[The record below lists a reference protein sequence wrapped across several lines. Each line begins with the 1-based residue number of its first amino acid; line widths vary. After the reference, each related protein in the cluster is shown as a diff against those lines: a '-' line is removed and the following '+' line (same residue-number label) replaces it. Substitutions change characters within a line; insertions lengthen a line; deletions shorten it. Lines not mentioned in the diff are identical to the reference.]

1 MRDHFEEEP
10 GMIVVVR
17 RLIVG
22 LAIVTTAGAATA
34 AAQQPQSPPPVSGA
48 GSIRIAFVKAR
59 LVLQSMPGY
68 AKAES
73 TYAKEAQLAQGEADR
88 MQAAWDSTIAAYR
101 QSSAMLSASAKTA
114 REKVLQAQG
123 DSLQGKLQKIRER
136 VEARERELLTPMQ
149 TRLQAIIDGIRAEG
163 NFAAVVDL
171 DNPYSQNIVSY
182 DKSLDITDRVVRRL
196 QQSD

>member
-1 MRDHFEEEP
+1 
-10 GMIVVVR
+10 MIAVVR

-22 LAIVTTAGAATA
+22 LTIVTLAGAATA
-34 AAQQPQSPPPVSGA
+34 AAQQPQSPPPASGA

-73 TYAKEAQLAQGEADR
+73 TYAKEAQLAQVEADR
-88 MQAAWDSTIAAYR
+88 MQGAWDSTIAAYR

-123 DSLQGKLQKIRER
+123 DTLQIKMQKIKDR